1 MGAPVV
7 LLHGLAGS
15 ARWWAPVSDLLSERH
30 TVHAVELRRTPSAAP
45 EALAELLEPLAPVRL
60 VGHSLGGLAAIRV
73 AARWP
78 ELVTRL
84 ALVAPAGVPPDHGPL
99 GYALPLL
106 RQVAGSSPSFMR
118 LLALDAVRTGPR
130 ALLRSALELLGDDV
144 RDELGHVQAPTLL
157 LWGEHDALVPAA
169 VAEAFTAAIPHAR
182 LVLVHG
188 AGHVPMLERPAETA
202 AALLDFLE

>member
-15 ARWWAPVSDLLSERH
+15 ARWWAPVSALLAERH
-30 TVHAVELRRTPSAAP
+30 TVRAVELRHTPSAAP
-45 EALAELLEPLAPVRL
+45 AALAELLEPIAPVRL
-60 VGHSLGGLAAIRV
+60 VGHSVGGLAAVRV
-73 AARWP
+73 AARRP
-78 ELVTRL
+78 ELVTQL
-84 ALVAPAGVPPDHGPL
+84 ALVAPAGVPPGHGPV

-118 LLALDAVRTGPR
+118 LLALDALRTGPR
-130 ALLRSALELLGDDV
+130 ALLRSALELLGEDV
-144 RDELGHVQAPTLL
+144 RDELARVQAPTLL
-157 LWGEHDALVPAA
+157 LWGERDVLVPAA

-182 LVLVHG
+182 LVLVRG
-188 AGHVPMLERPAETA
+188 AAHVPMLERPNETA